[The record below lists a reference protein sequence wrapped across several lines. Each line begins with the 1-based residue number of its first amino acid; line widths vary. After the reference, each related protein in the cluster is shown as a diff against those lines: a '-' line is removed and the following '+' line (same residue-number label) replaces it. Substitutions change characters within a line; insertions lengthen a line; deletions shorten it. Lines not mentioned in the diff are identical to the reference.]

1 MMQMDGWMS
10 SGGLAFAV
18 FNYVGVG
25 FFAVTG
31 ALAGAQ
37 KKHDVVT
44 FAFFGAAAGLGGG
57 TLRDLLLGAPVFWV
71 EQPSFVAV
79 ALLAGAAVWLFGAR
93 SWRFPVL
100 LWVDAVGLCLFAVFG
115 AAKALS
121 LGVHPMIAA
130 VMGVITATAG
140 GIIRDLLAHE
150 PSVLLR
156 REIYVTAA
164 MVGAGAFVLAAS
176 LGLGPD
182 LAGLLGFAVG
192 FGLRAA
198 ALLFGL
204 SLPAFSGGL
213 WRARPQRPIS

>member
-1 MMQMDGWMS
+1 MLQIEGWMS
-10 SGGLAFAV
+10 TGGLAFAV

-25 FFAVTG
+25 FFAVAG

-44 FAFFGAAAGLGGG
+44 FAFFAAAAGLGGG
-57 TLRDLLLGAPVFWV
+57 TLRDLLLGVPVFWV
-71 EQPSFVAV
+71 EQPSFIAV
-79 ALLAGAAVWLFGAR
+79 ALLAGAGVWLVGAR

-121 LGVHPMIAA
+121 LGVHPMVAG
-130 VMGVITATAG
+130 VMGVITAAFG
-140 GIIRDLLAHE
+140 GIIRDLLANE

-164 MVGAGAFVLAAS
+164 MVGAATFVLAGS
-176 LGLGPD
+176 LGMAPD

-192 FGLRAA
+192 FALRAA

-204 SLPAFSGGL
+204 SMPGFNGVLS
-213 WRARPQRPIS
+213 RPPVP

>member
-1 MMQMDGWMS
+1 MVQIDGWMS
-10 SGGLAFAV
+10 AGGLAFTI

-44 FAFFGAAAGLGGG
+44 FAFFAAAAGLGGG

-71 EQPSFVAV
+71 EQPSFVALAV
-79 ALLAGAAVWLFGAR
+79 LAGAAVWLVGVR

-100 LWVDAVGLCLFAVFG
+100 LWVDAVGLSLFAVFG
-115 AAKALS
+115 AAKALG
-121 LGVHPMIAA
+121 LGVHPMIAG
-130 VMGVITATAG
+130 VMGVITAAAG
-140 GIIRDLLAHE
+140 GIIRDLLANE

-164 MVGAGAFVLAAS
+164 MVGAGTFVLAQS
-176 LGLGPD
+176 LGMKPD
-182 LAGLLGFAVG
+182 LAGLLGLVVG
-192 FGLRAA
+192 FALRAA

-204 SLPAFSGGL
+204 SLPGFSGAL
-213 WRARPQRPIS
+213 SKLPPPTPDV